1 MREHLILTRMM
12 IIRAVLFLFLP
23 NRFSF
28 HNQHFLPAFIRVL
41 DSDMKEITLLSFC
54 KLKLGVV
61 EYIPVRTDLSATS
74 MYTIETSSGD

>member
-28 HNQHFLPAFIRVL
+28 HNQHFLPAFIRVV

-61 EYIPVRTDLSATS
+61 EYTS
-74 MYTIETSSGD
+74 EN

>member
-1 MREHLILTRMM
+1 MREHLILTRM
-12 IIRAVLFLFLP
+12 IIRAVIFSFLP

-41 DSDMKEITLLSFC
+41 DSDMREITRLSFC

-61 EYIPVRTDLSATS
+61 EYIPVKTEHIEMGHLNH
-74 MYTIETSSGD
+74 YTENLH